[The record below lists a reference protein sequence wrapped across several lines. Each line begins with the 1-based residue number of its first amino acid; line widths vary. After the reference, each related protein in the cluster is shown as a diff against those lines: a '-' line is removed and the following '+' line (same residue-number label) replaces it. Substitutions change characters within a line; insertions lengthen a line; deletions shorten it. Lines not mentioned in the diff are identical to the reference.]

1 MECSESRAV
10 FNNVKKNSA
19 MNVLT
24 QQDIKRLWH
33 PLITYANTAQ
43 KEMTI
48 IERHK
53 EQSTAVKVKRESK
66 LTRVGMESVDEVEVF
81 CGDQNSL
88 LMTQVYTKKFHCQYK
103 FHLYS
108 FDTQT
113 CTIRMGPSADDLNN
127 VEST

>member
-66 LTRVGMESVDEVEVF
+66 LTRVGMESVDEVDPGLHQEV
-81 CGDQNSL
+81 SL
-88 LMTQVYTKKFHCQYK
+88 PIQIPFVLFRHTDMYNKNGRQ
-103 FHLYS
+103 
-108 FDTQT
+108 
-113 CTIRMGPSADDLNN
+113 RR
-127 VEST
+127 